1 MSGSQAMINA
11 FDPSNVT
18 GLGESDRATLAKR
31 DRLLGPSYRLFY
43 DRPFHPVR
51 AQGVW
56 LEDVNG
62 RRFLDAY
69 NNVPSVGHC
78 HPRVIEAVTR
88 QMSVLNTHT
97 RYLGDGVL
105 DFAERLLGTFPSAL
119 DRVMFTCTG
128 SEANDLAIRVAKSA
142 TGGTGVIITRLAYH
156 GVTETVAGL
165 SPSLGAGVPLGRDV
179 FAVDAPVDPRQNG
192 DVGATFAAAVEG
204 ALADMRRQ
212 GVRPA
217 ALLLDTI
224 FSSDGV
230 FSDPLGFLAPA
241 VKLFREAG
249 GLFIA
254 DEVQAGFGRTGDAFW
269 GFQRHGLT
277 PDIVTMGKPMGNGYP
292 VAAMASRRDL
302 LDEFGRKSRYFNTF
316 GGNNVAVAAASA
328 VLDII
333 ADERLVENA
342 AATGR
347 YIRDGLIGLSERH
360 SLIGAVR
367 GAGLFIGVELLRN
380 GSCDNPAS
388 QETAAVVNG
397 LREQG
402 ILISASGPNANVL
415 KIRPPLPFGLAEADL
430 LLNTL
435 ESVLETVEQ
444 GFRKSGT

>member
-11 FDPSNVT
+11 FDPSKAE
-18 GLGESDRATLAKR
+18 GLDERDRETLAKR

-43 DRPFHPVR
+43 DQPFHPVQ

-56 LEDVNG
+56 LQDIHG

-78 HPRVIEAVTR
+78 HPRVVEAVTR

-105 DFAERLLGTFPSAL
+105 DFAERLLGTFPAAL

-142 TGGTGVIITRLAYH
+142 TGGSGIIITRLAYH
-156 GVTETVAGL
+156 GVTETIAGL
-165 SPSLGAGVPLGRDV
+165 SPSLGAGVPPARDV
-179 FAVDAPVDPRQNG
+179 FAVDAPLDPRQGG
-192 DVGATFAAAVEG
+192 DVAAAFASAVED
-204 ALADMRRQ
+204 ALAEMRRQ
-212 GVRPA
+212 GLRPA

-230 FSDPLGFLAPA
+230 FSDPPGFLAPA

-254 DEVQAGFGRTGDAFW
+254 DEVQAGFGRTGDSFW

-292 VAAMASRRDL
+292 VAAMVSRRDL
-302 LDEFGRKSRYFNTF
+302 LDEFGRTSRYFNTF
-316 GGNNVAVAAASA
+316 GGNNVAMAAATA

-333 ADERLVENA
+333 RDEKLVENA
-342 AATGR
+342 AVTGAYLR
-347 YIRDGLIGLSERH
+347 NGLIAMSERH
-360 SLIGAVR
+360 PIIGAVR
-367 GAGLFIGVELLRN
+367 GAGLFIGVEMLRA
-380 GSCDNPAS
+380 GAFDSPAT

-397 LREQG
+397 LRARG
-402 ILISASGPNANVL
+402 ILISASGPSANVL
-415 KIRPPLPFGLAEADL
+415 KVRPPLPFGIAEADL
-430 LLNTL
+430 LLSTL
-435 ESVLETVEQ
+435 DSVLQTIPRV
-444 GFRKSGT
+444 